1 MRFARLA
8 KVAAAI
14 VVTSCFTA
22 RAEAAYDMSDKWLV
36 SPSGL
41 RFDLTQSDGTVGGT
55 ADGRTVAGTI
65 DETTGE
71 FHLRFGNSFPCPVD
85 FFDGNIA
92 AGNESFTATWT
103 HVQLV
108 VISRFDIRCSSDTS
122 TQSGTRCGNNQ
133 IDFGEDCD
141 DGGVAD
147 GDCCSSSCTFDD
159 PGTLCTT
166 DYDVCTDD
174 VCDGAGTCEHP
185 DNSAPCADPNG
196 CATGACNAGA
206 CVLTTNMTAGTPCDF
221 DSSVCTIDDACDGA
235 GQCAPGAA
243 MDCSPC
249 GMCDAVEGCVYSTVP
264 ACDEDLSKEILSIE
278 LADDPS
284 DDRLGLRIVDDVVAS
299 GDPTSST
306 SYTMC
311 IYSYVDGISR
321 PVMSATIPAGGSCDG
336 ENCWTPRGAGYVY
349 KDRSGSA
356 DGVTAMR
363 VGPAGF
369 RLTGRGANLPLP
381 DGLLSQPRLS
391 ARIIVDDGLS
401 QACWFHWL
409 GAKLQSTAE
418 YKGTYHR

>member
-1 MRFARLA
+1 MAAAGRCRDVLVDETRRAHPRAGDGDDLRGRGGQVPVQRDERPVARCAYRRRSRALRGGRPADAHAGAEALARARRSFGRGAGKQVAPEASASIDLRWTRMVVTGMRFARLA

-221 DSSVCTIDDACDGA
+221 DSS
-235 GQCAPGAA
+235 
-243 MDCSPC
+243 
-249 GMCDAVEGCVYSTVP
+249 
-264 ACDEDLSKEILSIE
+264 
-278 LADDPS
+278 
-284 DDRLGLRIVDDVVAS
+284 
-299 GDPTSST
+299 
-306 SYTMC
+306 
-311 IYSYVDGISR
+311 
-321 PVMSATIPAGGSCDG
+321 
-336 ENCWTPRGAGYVY
+336 
-349 KDRSGSA
+349 
-356 DGVTAMR
+356 
-363 VGPAGF
+363 
-369 RLTGRGANLPLP
+369 
-381 DGLLSQPRLS
+381 
-391 ARIIVDDGLS
+391 
-401 QACWFHWL
+401 
-409 GAKLQSTAE
+409 
-418 YKGTYHR
+418 